1 MLLWCRTRLY
11 LESSRGR
18 HVPGSDHQNQ
28 ETDLAELPRGSSK
41 AGRGGF
47 RRSWPDSTGVFF
59 TRRGTISSKEMS
71 GIPMKRACRRL
82 HLVHSAIMAYDVQR
96 GTKIGSYV
104 VHYVDGQTREIPI
117 IVGRDVADWFSQA
130 NENLP
135 DLQIAWSGRN
145 EASRNAGRTIRLFK
159 STWQN
164 PVPELAIQ
172 SLDFVSSHHRAAP
185 FLVAI
190 TAE

>member
-1 MLLWCRTRLY
+1 
-11 LESSRGR
+11 
-18 HVPGSDHQNQ
+18 
-28 ETDLAELPRGSSK
+28 
-41 AGRGGF
+41 
-47 RRSWPDSTGVFF
+47 
-59 TRRGTISSKEMS
+59 MS
-71 GIPMKRACRRL
+71 YA
-82 HLVHSAIMAYDVQR
+82 VQP
-96 GTKIGSYV
+96 GTKIGSYI
-104 VHYVDGQTREIPI
+104 VHYADGQTREIPI

-145 EASRNAGRTIRLFK
+145 EASRAAGRTIRLFK

-172 SLDFVSSHHRAAP
+172 SLDFVSSHHSAAP

>member
-1 MLLWCRTRLY
+1 MLLWCRTRFY

-28 ETDLAELPRGSSK
+28 ETDLAELPRGVQKLAGVDFDLRGLIQVGSSS
-41 AGRGGF
+41 RGGV
-47 RRSWPDSTGVFF
+47 PYP
-59 TRRGTISSKEMS
+59 KELS
-71 GIPMKRACRRL
+71 GIPMKRACRLL
-82 HLVHSAIMAYDVQR
+82 HFVHSAIMAYDVQP

-104 VHYVDGQTREIPI
+104 VYYVDGQTREIPI
-117 IVGRDVADWFSQA
+117 IVERDVADWFSQA
-130 NENLP
+130 NENLR

-145 EASRNAGRTIRLFK
+145 EASRTAGRTIRLFK

-164 PVPELAIQ
+164 PVSELAIQ
-172 SLDFVSSHHRAAP
+172 SLDFVSSHHSAAP